1 MKRLFIFAFV
11 LCVLTT
17 GSFAQ
22 KTVGLDNWFNH
33 ETNAKTGK
41 IFHYTWDDQEN
52 SGFSQLGEL
61 FQKRGA
67 QLKTITTA
75 PNSKSM
81 KNVNVYIIVDPDT
94 TKENPTPNYIQP
106 NDIKFLQK

>member
-52 SGFSQLGEL
+52 QMANFTQGDGQEHLPAGSQFKDRNDMMSTANLQAAQNL
-61 FQKRGA
+61 FA
-67 QLKTITTA
+67 Q
-75 PNSKSM
+75 
-81 KNVNVYIIVDPDT
+81 
-94 TKENPTPNYIQP
+94 
-106 NDIKFLQK
+106 